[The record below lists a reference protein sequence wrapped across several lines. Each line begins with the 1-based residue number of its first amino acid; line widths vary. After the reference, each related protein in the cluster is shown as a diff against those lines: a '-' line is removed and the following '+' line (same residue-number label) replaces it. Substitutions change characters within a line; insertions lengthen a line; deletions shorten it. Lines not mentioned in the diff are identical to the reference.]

1 MKILHIID
9 HIGIGGVQTSLRGIT
24 EKEKNN
30 PNIFYYFLRNNKVR
44 TKINNSNCYF
54 CKSHSKLNIQSLFEL
69 KKLIRNQNINI
80 LHCHLQK
87 SFVFGYLLKLLFFK
101 NIKLIFHE
109 RGKIFENKKWYSFFL
124 KKAQNKV
131 NLFIAISKETKNK
144 LVRNARI
151 DSGQI
156 KVLHNSVDLERFN
169 YNANKHNNNQSKG
182 LKEFKIK
189 NDDFV
194 IGFAA
199 RIVKRKG
206 CNDLICAFNELE
218 NKKNIKL
225 VIAGDG
231 SQKDN
236 CVKLVDKLKL
246 NNNVFF
252 LGCILDMVQFY
263 SNIDCFIIPSHWE
276 PFGVVALEAQ
286 TMRVPIIASDV
297 PGLNE
302 IIFDKENGLL
312 FEPKNS
318 KNLAKKI
325 KLIYNNKKLREKIIE
340 NGSRDVK
347 KYSIDNYLI
356 RLKSIYD
363 GL

>member
-24 EKEKNN
+24 EKERNN
-30 PNIFYYFLRNNKVR
+30 LNIFYYFLRNNKIK
-44 TKINNSNCYF
+44 TEINNLNCYF
-54 CKSHSKLNIQSLFEL
+54 CNSYSKLNIKSLFEL
-69 KKLIRNQNINI
+69 KKLIKDQNISI

-87 SFVFGYLLKLLFFK
+87 SFVFGYLLKIVFFK

-109 RGKIFENKKWYSFFL
+109 RGKIFENKRWYNFFL

-131 NLFIAISKETKNK
+131 DLFIAISRETENK
-144 LVRNARI
+144 LTENAKVEH
-151 DSGQI
+151 DKI
-156 KVLHNSVDLERFN
+156 KVLYNSVDLNRFDLN
-169 YNANKHNNNQSKG
+169 INKYNKSQNKKLEGSKIENN
-182 LKEFKIK
+182 
-189 NDDFV
+189 DFV

-199 RIVKRKG
+199 RIVERKG
-206 CNDLICAFNELE
+206 CDDLIHAFNKLE

-231 SQKDN
+231 HQKDN